1 MVDGDVRGTPHAR
14 GRNGNKKKE
23 LSCLHS
29 TVYATFLDMTSQD
42 YKNIGLPDNPGVYF
56 FKKGTDILYI
66 GRATSLKD
74 RVKSYFKDDLISTRG
89 PLLVDMVTKADKVEW
104 IETDS
109 VLEAVILEANEIKKY
124 LPYFNTKEKD
134 NKSFYCIV
142 ITDEEFP
149 RVFLVRERN
158 LETYKYV
165 FGPYPNGG
173 AVKEALKIIR
183 KIFPFRDT
191 CKIGKPCFNSQ
202 IGLCPGVCYGKMTKQ
217 EYAKTIKKIV
227 LFLEGKKDT
236 LINEIE
242 KEMHEYAKEMAF
254 EKAEQAKRTL
264 YALTHVHDM
273 SLIREEDAT
282 DLEGFRIEAYDV
294 AHLSGKNTAGV
305 MVVAYD
311 NAMERS
317 AYRKF
322 KIKHEKGAHE
332 TESLKEILKR
342 RFNHPEWPMPDVIV
356 VDGNEVQR
364 KAAQS
369 LTDIPVVSVVK
380 NEKHKPKAILGEA
393 QIIEKYQKI
402 ILLANSEAHRFSIAY
417 HRLLRSRMI

>member
-1 MVDGDVRGTPHAR
+1 
-14 GRNGNKKKE
+14 
-23 LSCLHS
+23 
-29 TVYATFLDMTSQD
+29 MTSQE
-42 YKNIGLPDNPGVYF
+42 YKNLSLPNNPGVYY

-89 PLLVDMVTKADKVEW
+89 ALLVDMVTHAERVEFK
-104 IETDS
+104 ETDS

-124 LPYFNTKEKD
+124 LPYYNTKEKD

-149 RVFLVRERN
+149 RILLVRERN
-158 LETYKYV
+158 LESHYKYV

-173 AVKEALKIIR
+173 VVKNALKIIR

-191 CKIGKPCFNSQ
+191 CKLGKLCFNAQ
-202 IGLCPGVCYGKMTKQ
+202 IGLCPGVCGGKMTKQ
-217 EYAKTIKKIV
+217 EYAKTIKKIT

-236 LINEIE
+236 LIQELE
-242 KEMHEYAKEMAF
+242 KEMNAYAKEMSF
-254 EKAEQAKRTL
+254 EKADEAKRTL
-264 YALTHVHDM
+264 YALTHVHDI
-273 SLIREEDAT
+273 SLIREDDEVVKT
-282 DLEGFRIEAYDV
+282 GFRIEAYDV

-311 NAMERS
+311 TTMERN

-322 KIKHEKGAHE
+322 KIQHEKGAHE
-332 TESLKEILKR
+332 IASLSEVLKR
-342 RFNHPEWPMPDVIV
+342 RFNHPEWPKPDLIV
-356 VDGNEVQR
+356 VDGNEIQR

-380 NEKHKPKAILGEA
+380 NERHRPKAILGDA
-393 QIIEKYQKI
+393 DIILQHQKT

-417 HRLLRSRMI
+417 HRLLRSRMV

>member
-1 MVDGDVRGTPHAR
+1 
-14 GRNGNKKKE
+14 
-23 LSCLHS
+23 
-29 TVYATFLDMTSQD
+29 MTSQD
-42 YKNIGLPDNPGVYF
+42 YKDLGLPDNPGVYY
-56 FKKGTDILYI
+56 FKKGTNILYI

-74 RVKSYFKDDLISTRG
+74 RVKSYFKDDLIHTRG
-89 PLLVDMVTKADKVEW
+89 ALLVDMVTHAERVEFK
-104 IETDS
+104 ETDS

-124 LPYFNTKEKD
+124 LPYYNTKEKD

-149 RVFLVRERN
+149 CILLVRERN
-158 LETYKYV
+158 LESNYKYV

-173 AVKEALKIIR
+173 VVKNALKIIR

-191 CKIGKPCFNSQ
+191 CKLGKLCFNAQ
-202 IGLCPGVCYGKMTKQ
+202 IGLCPGVCGGKMTKQ

-236 LINEIE
+236 LIQELE
-242 KEMHEYAKEMAF
+242 KEMNAYAKEMAF
-254 EKAEQAKRTL
+254 EKAEETKRTL

-273 SLIREEDAT
+273 SLIREEDEVEKT
-282 DLEGFRIEAYDV
+282 GFRIEAYDV

-311 NAMERS
+311 SAMERS

-322 KIKHEKGAHE
+322 KIQHEKGAHE
-332 TESLKEILKR
+332 TASLSEILKR
-342 RFNHPEWPMPDVIV
+342 RFNHPEWPKPDLIV

-364 KAAQS
+364 KAAQN

-380 NEKHKPKAILGEA
+380 NEKHKPKAILGDAE
-393 QIIEKYQKI
+393 IILKHQKT

-417 HRLLRSRMI
+417 HRLLRSRMV

>member
-1 MVDGDVRGTPHAR
+1 
-14 GRNGNKKKE
+14 
-23 LSCLHS
+23 
-29 TVYATFLDMTSQD
+29 MTSQD
-42 YKNIGLPDNPGVYF
+42 YKDLGLPDNPGVYY
-56 FKKGTDILYI
+56 FKKGTNILYI

-74 RVKSYFKDDLISTRG
+74 RVKSYFKDDLIHTRG
-89 PLLVDMVTKADKVEW
+89 ALLVDMVTHAERVEFT
-104 IETDS
+104 ETDS

-149 RVFLVRERN
+149 RILLVRERN
-158 LETYKYV
+158 LESNYKYV

-173 AVKEALKIIR
+173 VVKNALKIIR

-191 CKIGKPCFNSQ
+191 CKIGKLCFNAQ
-202 IGLCPGVCYGKMTKQ
+202 IGLCPGVCGGKMTKQ
-217 EYAKTIKKIV
+217 EYAKTIKKIT

-236 LINEIE
+236 LIQELE
-242 KEMHEYAKEMAF
+242 KEMNAYAKEMAF
-254 EKAEQAKRTL
+254 EKAEETKRTL

-273 SLIREEDAT
+273 SLIREEDEVEKT
-282 DLEGFRIEAYDV
+282 GFRIEAYDV

-311 NAMERS
+311 TTMERS

-322 KIKHEKGAHE
+322 KIQHEKGAHE
-332 TESLKEILKR
+332 TASLSEILKR
-342 RFNHPEWPMPDVIV
+342 RFNHPEWPKPDLIV

-364 KAAQS
+364 KAAQN

-380 NEKHKPKAILGEA
+380 NEKHKPKAILGDAE
-393 QIIEKYQKI
+393 IILKHQKT

-417 HRLLRSRMI
+417 HRLLRSRMV

>member
-1 MVDGDVRGTPHAR
+1 
-14 GRNGNKKKE
+14 
-23 LSCLHS
+23 
-29 TVYATFLDMTSQD
+29 MTSQD
-42 YKNIGLPDNPGVYF
+42 YKDIGLPDNPGVYY
-56 FKKGTDILYI
+56 FKKGSDILYI

-104 IETDS
+104 KETDS
-109 VLEAVILEANEIKKY
+109 VLEAVILEANEIKKH

-149 RVFLVRERN
+149 RVLLVRERN

-173 AVKEALKIIR
+173 IVKNALKIIR

-202 IGLCPGVCYGKMTKQ
+202 IGLCPGVCYGKITKQ

-227 LFLEGKKDT
+227 LFLEGKKST
-236 LINEIE
+236 LIKVLE
-242 KEMHEYAKEMAF
+242 KEMVAYAQDMAF
-254 EKAEQAKRTL
+254 EKAEEVKKTL
-264 YALTHVHDM
+264 YSLNHVQDI
-273 SLIREEDAT
+273 SLIRDEEET
-282 DLEGFRIEAYDV
+282 HRVGFRIEAYDV

-305 MVVAYD
+305 MVVSYD
-311 NAMERS
+311 GQMERS
-317 AYRKF
+317 SYRKF
-322 KIKHEKGAHE
+322 KIQHEKGAHE
-332 TESLKEILKR
+332 VASLTEILKR
-342 RFNHPEWPMPDVIV
+342 RMNHPEWRMPDLIV

-364 KAAQS
+364 NAAMNVVGN
-369 LTDIPVVSVVK
+369 IPVVSVVK
-380 NEKHKPKAILGEA
+380 NEKHKPMAILGDAKLIAEF
-393 QIIEKYQKI
+393 QKS

-417 HRLLRSRMI
+417 HRLLRSSMV

>member
-1 MVDGDVRGTPHAR
+1 
-14 GRNGNKKKE
+14 
-23 LSCLHS
+23 
-29 TVYATFLDMTSQD
+29 MTSQD
-42 YKNIGLPDNPGVYF
+42 YKNLGLPDNPGVYY
-56 FKKGTDILYI
+56 FKKDTDILYI

-74 RVKSYFKDDLISTRG
+74 RVKSYFNDDLISTRG
-89 PLLVDMVTKADKVEW
+89 PLLVDMVTKANTVEW
-104 IETDS
+104 KETDS

-124 LPYFNTKEKD
+124 LPYYNTKEKD

-149 RVFLVRERN
+149 RILLVRERN
-158 LETYKYV
+158 LELNYKCV

-173 AVKEALKIIR
+173 VVKNALKIIR

-191 CKIGKPCFNSQ
+191 CKIGKLCFNAQ
-202 IGLCPGVCYGKMTKQ
+202 IGLCPGVCGGKISKQ
-217 EYAKTIKKIV
+217 EYVKIIKKIT

-236 LINEIE
+236 LISELE
-242 KEMHEYAKEMAF
+242 KEMHQYAKDLAF
-254 EKAEQAKRTL
+254 EKAEEIKKTL

-273 SLIREEDAT
+273 SLIKEDNEIEK
-282 DLEGFRIEAYDV
+282 EGFRIEAYDV

-311 NAMERS
+311 DAMEHS

-332 TESLKEILKR
+332 AESLKEILSR
-342 RFNHPEWPMPDVIV
+342 RFSHPEWPKPNLVV
-356 VDGNEVQR
+356 VDGNEIQR
-364 KAAQS
+364 NAAQS

-380 NEKHKPKAILGEA
+380 NEKHKPKALLGDPE
-393 QIIEKYQKI
+393 IIKKYQKI

-417 HRLLRSRMI
+417 HRLLRSRMV